1 MKNKYNKY
9 NKSEN
14 SNQIGEKNKKNKK
27 DKQKIDGGGE
37 PDISGNAPL
46 EIGDHIEVTIE
57 NFERD
62 YELVKEKDGNK
73 YYKKRDDKNSDYL
86 FLLEYDFYHD
96 KNPIF
101 VNLPENDKGKDDRL
115 IAGEEIV
122 HKIQKNLGISSM
134 KKALDL
140 FMQHCSRTITD
151 NNGKIVNVCDKSIES
166 LIDGKANLGTSQNR
180 VTFGPDEIRI
190 IPPGNEYDSY
200 TQQPQYIP
208 QQEYQPQY
216 VSQQGYPQ
224 GQQPQYVPP
233 VQGQQ
238 PQYIQQVQGQP
249 QQYVQ
254 QQEYQPQYVPQQGY
268 PQGQQ
273 PQYIQQVQEQPQQ
286 YIQPVYDQQ
295 QLVNN
300 SLYDSTNSTI
310 LSPPVNAIT
319 SQQEIYQPGFDENG
333 RLVSFPPIVRHTPRS
348 SQQLI
353 PKVLNTKPVTQ
364 PLAVDM
370 SLYQAPMLPVDE
382 NLYRTLHQS
391 SAPPMLPSQLLPHQI
406 IPDRPAP
413 ATLQDPYL
421 YENNGVVLNGLSAPP
436 MLQTPRYT
444 DVVYMGGKI
453 KNKSKLLF
461 KDLLNDPDSK
471 YVKYMNTLYL
481 KINNQLL
488 SVDKLYEFINS
499 KDIRVKKEVKS
510 KNKG

>member
-1 MKNKYNKY
+1 MKNKY

-27 DKQKIDGGGE
+27 DKQKIDGGD

-62 YELVKEKDGNK
+62 YEFVNEKDGNK

-86 FLLEYDFYHD
+86 YLLEYDFYHD
-96 KNPIF
+96 KKPIF
-101 VNLPENDKGKDDRL
+101 VNLPENDQGKYDRL

-166 LIDGKANLGTSQNR
+166 LIDGKANLGTSQNH

-190 IPPGNEYDSY
+190 IPPGDKYDSH
-200 TQQPQYIP
+200 TQQPQYVQQVQGQQP
-208 QQEYQPQY
+208 QYVQQQEYQPQY
-216 VSQQGYPQ
+216 VQRQGYPQ
-224 GQQPQYVPP
+224 GQQP
-233 VQGQQ
+233 
-238 PQYIQQVQGQP
+238 
-249 QQYVQ
+249 QYVQ

-273 PQYIQQVQEQPQQ
+273 PQYVQQQGQQPQYVQ
-286 YIQPVYDQQ
+286 QQGQQPVYDHQQ
-295 QLVNN
+295 LLVNN
-300 SLYDSTNSTI
+300 SLYDSTNST
-310 LSPPVNAIT
+310 LLAQPVNAIT
-319 SQQEIYQPGFDENG
+319 SQQENY
-333 RLVSFPPIVRHTPRS
+333 
-348 SQQLI
+348 
-353 PKVLNTKPVTQ
+353 Q
-364 PLAVDM
+364 PLAVDL
-370 SLYQAPMLPVDE
+370 SLYQAPMPSVQEIYQPLAVDLSMYQAPMPPVDE
-382 NLYRTLHQS
+382 NLYSTLHQS
-391 SAPPMLPSQLLPHQI
+391 SAPPMLQNPLLQN
-406 IPDRPAP
+406 
-413 ATLQDPYL
+413 PYL
-421 YENNGVVLNGLSAPP
+421 YENNGVVLNGSSAPP

-444 DVVYMGGKI
+444 DVVYMGGKMGGKI

-461 KDLLNDPDSK
+461 KNLLNDPNSK

-488 SVDKLYEFINS
+488 SVNKLYEFINS
-499 KDIRVKKEVKS
+499 KDVRVKKEVKS
-510 KNKG
+510 KK